1 MANSR
6 TLAELELV
14 LAVSRAA
21 EEKFFMES
29 IMPQISWIRGG
40 APNTIKVAD
49 TFRERFEKPKYD
61 AEKGIVGHGSTHDYL
76 LAYPEAAEEYKAAE
90 DKEIRNERKKATI
103 LDAPEKANKRNPFLR
118 HRRKLVADQLRA
130 LRDEPQGKFGPGR
143 QAAKYEIL
151 RMLNKRNLNTHNPLR
166 TLADRVREIPDL
178 IESKA
183 QDYYYGQGDPDWY
196 ATDEGKADA
205 ARYKALP
212 QEEKDRL
219 DRKAQKEAGEYGE
232 KYGREKQEYFEKG
245 VLGQKSQITPFRLR
259 RMTDDDLDYLLK
271 TNFKDPRIAA
281 LLLDEKRQR
290 ISDAFNRNQTRRG
303 MLKRTAVQAVKPTLG
318 SAPSS
323 GGDKVAKTML
333 RLLSRGRIK

>member
-1 MANSR
+1 MAKGR

-21 EEKFFMES
+21 EEKFFLES
-29 IMPQISWIRGG
+29 IMPQIAWMRGG
-40 APNTIKVAD
+40 APNTVKVAES
-49 TFRERFEKPKYD
+49 FRERFEKPKYD
-61 AEKGIVGHGSTHDYL
+61 EAKGIVGHGSTNDYL
-76 LAYPEAAEEYKAAE
+76 LAYPEAAEEYEAAE
-90 DKEIRNERKKATI
+90 NKEKRNERKKATI
-103 LDAPEKANKRNPFLR
+103 LDSPEKANKKNPFLR

-151 RMLNKRNLNTHNPLR
+151 RMLNKRNLQTHNPLR
-166 TLADRVREIPDL
+166 TLADRVREIPAL
-178 IESKA
+178 IERETE
-183 QDYYYGQGDPDWY
+183 DYYFGQPDPDWM
-196 ATDEGKADA
+196 ATAEGKAEQ
-205 ARYKALP
+205 ARYNALP

-219 DRKAQKEAGEYGE
+219 DRKARKEAGEYGE
-232 KYGREKQEYFEKG
+232 KYGREKQKFFEEG
-245 VLGQKSQITPFRLR
+245 VLKQKSQITPYRLR

-271 TNFKDPRIAA
+271 TNFKDPRITA

-290 ISDAFNRNQTRRG
+290 IADAFNRNQTRRG
-303 MLKRTAVQAVKPTLG
+303 MLKRTAVQAVKPSLG